1 MSTLT
6 PSRCEVRLFSAAGE
20 LVALFDT
27 WRSLQYQH
35 KLNSS
40 GFFTF
45 IIDANDSR
53 ASLFEEDGQIEV
65 WRWIPG
71 ALDPYREFEGLIED
85 PDLTFFSNSNFQYT
99 IVGSGYNGML
109 GRRII
114 AYTDNTAFSQ
124 KSDAAETVM
133 KEYVDE
139 NCTSN
144 ADATRVEGTQADA
157 EIPNLTVQAD
167 TGNGATWSGERSGKP
182 VLETLQ
188 QIAIYSENQGDGID
202 FQVVGTRASN
212 AGPASFEF
220 RTYPGQLG
228 DDRTTD
234 GLDASTGLNSAGNA
248 PHVFSPDLDNIE
260 TMRYAQKIRASAT
273 SVYVWGNGTGAARTF
288 GYDEDAT
295 KTGLGRREVMRGGGN
310 QTSDAERDAL
320 AAEWLENL
328 TAEEV
333 FTFVPLEVASSRYG
347 VHWFFGDRVTARL
360 GSIER
365 NKKITAITITVADN
379 RETIA
384 AEFTDIS
391 R

>member
-6 PSRCEVRLFSAAGE
+6 PPRCEVRLFSAAGE

-27 WRSLQYQH
+27 WRSLQYGH

-53 ASLFEEDGQIEV
+53 VSLFEEDGQLEV

-71 ALDPYREFEGLIED
+71 VLDPYREFEGLIED
-85 PDLTFFSNSNFQYT
+85 PDLTFFSNGNFQYT
-99 IVGSGYNGML
+99 VVGSGYNAML

-144 ADATRVEGTQADA
+144 ADATRAEGTQADA
-157 EIPNLTVQAD
+157 EIPGLTIQGD
-167 TGNGATWSGERSGKP
+167 TGNGATWDGERSGKL
-182 VLETLQ
+182 VLETLR
-188 QIAIYSENQGDGID
+188 QIAIYSENKDDGVD
-202 FQVVGTRASN
+202 FQVVGTRVDN
-212 AGPASFEF
+212 AGPATYEF

-228 DDRTTD
+228 DDRTTN
-234 GLDASTGLNSAGNA
+234 GLDTSTGLNGAGNP
-248 PHVFSPDLDNIE
+248 PHVFSPELDNVE
-260 TMRYAQKIRASAT
+260 TMRYALKRRASAT
-273 SVYVWGNGTGAARTF
+273 AVYVWGNGTGAARTF
-288 GYDEDAT
+288 GYAEDTT
-295 KTGLGRREVMRGGGN
+295 KTGLARREVMRGGGN
-310 QTSDAERDAL
+310 QTNDTERDAL
-320 AAEWLENL
+320 AAEWLEGL
-328 TAEEV
+328 VAEEV

-365 NKKITAITITVADN
+365 DKKITAVTITVADN
-379 RETIA
+379 RETIT